1 MYFNTKFASLLLA
14 VAASTF
20 SVQAAVIARIRFH
33 LSPSCCCIQLII
45 TYNTHQN
52 ELAELSVI
60 FFDDIDLTGAS
71 YSPDTLVQSV
81 CTTLP
86 GDWLDRPESVLI
98 SPGFACTF
106 FEFQGCEGPGT
117 VLSGTVDTLQPSLY
131 DNTESF
137 TCNKQI

>member
-1 MYFNTKFASLLLA
+1 MYFNAKFASLLLA

-20 SVQAAVIARIRFH
+20 SVQAAVIAR
-33 LSPSCCCIQLII
+33 
-45 TYNTHQN
+45 N

-60 FFDDIDLTGAS
+60 FFDDVDLTGAS
-71 YSPDTLVQSV
+71 YSPDSLVQSV

-98 SPGFACTF
+98 SPGFACTL

-117 VLSGTVDTLQPSLY
+117 ALSGTVNVLQPSLY